1 MHRRVRELR
10 LTCRREDDAQHGRV
24 LLDDALRTASLG
36 DETRFIVVRRMNLG
50 AMPLRASAT
59 HWSRRIEDVFRATPP
74 VAVRFDGAGAADANA
89 VFFETA
95 HEPWLTL
102 AERLAAGQRCPEWFW
117 RAAVPQWDPAS
128 PVAETLRQCFRVLAE
143 RGGLALTIVLGL
155 RLHAQGVLPALLRA
169 LEPEDLAPLRI
180 ETSSAAADQVPADF
194 RPSADSAP
202 RMEAEFA
209 LCWGARDAR
218 THWLASLVLARN
230 TASGTP
236 SALALSLASAPL
248 PGLVRH
254 LVQEW
259 TEPASHGKPTDA
271 VLPIAPAGIWPTT
284 EKPDGT
290 AALSL
295 GPAEHSV
302 TCAGGLFFIVPL
314 LARAGLTRHLTT
326 LAEGPRSVLPWQILR
341 LALRHARV
349 PANDPLLLA
358 LEAIPP
364 VVEPV
369 GRWLLAAHRQAVRL
383 TGLTLR
389 QLIDR
394 PALVTLSP
402 THIDVLFR
410 PGDAD
415 IRIRS
420 AGLDLDPGWVPW
432 LGRVIAFHYSRET

>member
-74 VAVRFDGAGAADANA
+74 VAVRFDGVGAADANA
-89 VFFETA
+89 VFFENA
-95 HEPWLTL
+95 HEPWLNL
-102 AERLAAGQRCPEWFW
+102 AERLAADQRCPEWFW
-117 RAAVPQWDPAS
+117 RPAVPRWDPAR

-143 RGGLALTIVLGL
+143 QGGLALTLVLGL
-155 RLHAQGVLPALLRA
+155 RLQAQGVLPVLLRA
-169 LEPEDLAPLRI
+169 LEPADLTPVRSDLASDSYDRFEDRPAPQA
-180 ETSSAAADQVPADF
+180 ESS
-194 RPSADSAP
+194 P
-202 RMEAEFA
+202 RTEAEFA
-209 LCWGARDAR
+209 VRWGARDVR
-218 THWLASLVLARN
+218 THWLASLVLARS
-230 TASGTP
+230 TASGPANALSPSLASSLVPELLHHLVKEWTDPATLGSTP
-236 SALALSLASAPL
+236 AATPPMEPAAATRAPEKTEGAAALSLA
-248 PGLVRH
+248 
-254 LVQEW
+254 
-259 TEPASHGKPTDA
+259 PTDHA
-271 VLPIAPAGIWPTT
+271 VTR
-284 EKPDGT
+284 
-290 AALSL
+290 
-295 GPAEHSV
+295 
-302 TCAGGLFFIVPL
+302 AGGLFFAVPL
-314 LARAGLTRHLTT
+314 LARTGLTRHLTT
-326 LAEGPRSVLPWQILR
+326 LAEGPRAVLPWQILR

-349 PANDPLLLA
+349 PANDPLQRA
-358 LEAIPP
+358 LESVPP

-394 PALVTLSP
+394 PALVMLSP